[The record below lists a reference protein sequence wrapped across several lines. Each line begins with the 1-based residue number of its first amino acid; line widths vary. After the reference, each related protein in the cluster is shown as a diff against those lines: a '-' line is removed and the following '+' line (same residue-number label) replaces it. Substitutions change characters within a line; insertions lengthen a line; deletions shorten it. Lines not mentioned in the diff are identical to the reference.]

1 MNALSIAGKAN
12 LKCCSGSTGKVII
25 NYQLSKPDSQK
36 SIRNYQRS
44 RLDPLDPLDL
54 LDPLDPLDPLWTS
67 LWWSRLY
74 SWLPGEGPIAVLYD
88 FLILL
93 DSGLA

>member
-1 MNALSIAGKAN
+1 MKALSIAGKAN
-12 LKCCSGSTGKVII
+12 LKCCSSSTGKVII

-67 LWWSRLY
+67 LWWSGFT
-74 SWLPGEGPIAVLYD
+74 PGCLGRGQYQS
-88 FLILL
+88 FMTF
-93 DSGLA
+93 